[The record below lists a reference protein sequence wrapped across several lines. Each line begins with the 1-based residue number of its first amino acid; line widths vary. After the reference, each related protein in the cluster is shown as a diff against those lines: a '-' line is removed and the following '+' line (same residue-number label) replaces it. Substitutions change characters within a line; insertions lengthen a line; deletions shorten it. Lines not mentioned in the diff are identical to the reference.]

1 MNDHPE
7 DSLSDAESDIFSVQ
21 SASSS
26 ATSYDVSMRSGSPA
40 PSLYSVTSSIR
51 AASYRLQY
59 GRSLNNYSEVY
70 QLPAD
75 DEELDRLGIAF
86 VELSFERLGLR
97 GADKQHE
104 VFKTILG
111 GKYPPPMT
119 EVMADDTPG
128 ETKTVLD
135 LGCGS
140 GSWFVTSIL
149 QYLSKLFLQ
158 CSRIMEVARDFPHC
172 QAVAVDLVPMQ
183 SMRVTSY
190 SGHQLTKSSY

>member
-1 MNDHPE
+1 
-7 DSLSDAESDIFSVQ
+7 
-21 SASSS
+21 
-26 ATSYDVSMRSGSPA
+26 MRSGSPA

-51 AASYRLQY
+51 AASYRQQY

-86 VELSFERLGLR
+86 VELSFECFGLR

-111 GKYPPPMT
+111 EKYPPPMT

-149 QYLSKLFLQ
+149 RYLSKLFLQ

-190 SGHQLTKSSY
+190 SGLQLTKFSY